1 MSTTINAPLT
11 TAALT
16 SASVSRPEF
25 IPLPARG
32 GDAVCNLSRSFWLDA
47 EARGMIRLVRLRKPG
62 RVRGRVLL
70 PVNEA
75 ISFVRKLNTG
85 SAE

>member
-1 MSTTINAPLT
+1 MSTPTHAPII
-11 TAALT
+11 TAASI

-32 GDAVCNLSRSFWLDA
+32 GDPVCNLSRSFWLDA

-62 RVRGRVLL
+62 RVRGRTLL
-70 PVNEA
+70 PVADA
-75 ISFVRKLNTG
+75 IAFVRKLGAG
-85 SAE
+85 SSA

>member
-1 MSTTINAPLT
+1 M
-11 TAALT
+11 

-32 GDAVCNLSRSFWLDA
+32 GDSVCGLSRSFWLDA
-47 EARGMIRLVRLRKPG
+47 EARGMIRLVRLKKPG

-70 PVNEA
+70 PVGDA
-75 ISFVRKLNTG
+75 IAFVRKLGTG
-85 SAE
+85 AEA